1 MQAPASGLPPPVVV
15 TSLDPYSSLASAMP
29 TSSRLFRPFS
39 RFMRYYNANFERRP
53 VPTLMITNGVLNS
66 IADAV
71 VSSWRAYE
79 SGI

>member
-1 MQAPASGLPPPVVV
+1 MQSLKALELPFPVTFNAPPP
-15 TSLDPYSSLASAMP
+15 PPSSASTELTMSY
-29 TSSRLFRPFS
+29 TTTNRLFRPFS

-71 VSSWRAYE
+71 VSS
-79 SGI
+79 

>member
-1 MQAPASGLPPPVVV
+1 MSY
-15 TSLDPYSSLASAMP
+15 T
-29 TSSRLFRPFS
+29 TTNRLFRPFS

-71 VSSWRAYE
+71 VSS
-79 SGI
+79 